1 MLNEETIRHHE
12 PLFQKERPSSHQA
25 LQTQSHILKAAR
37 DLFNDGGVHQVT
49 THAIAERAGISP
61 GNLYYHFKNKE
72 EIIRTLFWQ
81 MEIFSTTHWAGR
93 GPLNPKEGLTGFM
106 RFFFGELSRYRFF
119 FREFASLLRNDPIL
133 AKLWHLRY
141 EQLFDAMRAT
151 ARLWVD
157 AGILKPFKSPQ
168 DIEAFIENFWT
179 LANFAGVHLE
189 NRQPAAGLLD
199 PQTLLVRYLYPY
211 HTEKGQRVLD
221 LYLTQN

>member
-1 MLNEETIRHHE
+1 MLIEDPLRRYE

-25 LQTQSHILKAAR
+25 LQTQSQILKTALT
-37 DLFNDGGVHQVT
+37 LFNDQGAQQVT
-49 THAIAERAGISP
+49 THNIAEKAGISP

-81 MEIFSTTHWAGR
+81 MEIFSSFHWAGR

-119 FREFASLLRNDPIL
+119 FREFASLLRADPIL
-133 AKLWHLRY
+133 AKLWSLRY
-141 EQLFDAMRAT
+141 EQLFNAMRTT

-157 AGILKPFKSPQ
+157 AGILKPFKTPLEI
-168 DIEAFIENFWT
+168 DAFIENFWT
-179 LANFAGVHLE
+179 LANFACVHLE
-189 NRQPAAGLLD
+189 NRQSAAARVD
-199 PQTLLVRYLYPY
+199 AQTLLVRYLYPY

-221 LYLTQN
+221 LYLSET